1 MTDPNNI
8 IQEQLG
14 EFQEMSNDLRKNAD
28 AIKVTSG
35 EENNK
40 EDYTV
45 ALELSIGKH
54 CTIEPRH
61 RFAQSFGKGDS
72 HHSLDL
78 PEATSPTP
86 RNDVCSA

>member
-40 EDYTV
+40 EDYSV
-45 ALELSIGKH
+45 ALEVRKSDENFVMLKSDV
-54 CTIEPRH
+54 
-61 RFAQSFGKGDS
+61 A
-72 HHSLDL
+72 
-78 PEATSPTP
+78 ATC
-86 RNDVCSA
+86 VGCIFCML